1 MSSDKKE
8 SPIIKQLSDTVGDF
22 TVSIHY
28 DRRLYKH
35 DIRGSIV
42 HAAMLCKQNIISLAD
57 REAIQKG
64 LLEIEIEIE
73 TGSFIWKPEL
83 EDIHMNIESRLHEK
97 IGPIA
102 GKLHT
107 ARSRNDQVSLDMR
120 MFVKE
125 SIATVTSQLAR
136 LQHILLDLASQYEDV
151 IIPGY
156 THMQKAQPVLFAH
169 HLLAYF
175 QMFDRDKTRFKE
187 TYQRTD
193 VLPLGSGALAGLP
206 YDLDRNYVA
215 EELGFSNIS
224 ANSMDA
230 VSDRDFVIDY
240 LSAASICMMHISRF
254 SEELILWTT
263 EEFSLIKLPPEYT
276 TGSSIMPQKRNPDF
290 AEISRGKTGRVYG
303 NLVSML
309 TILKGLPMTYNRDL
323 QEDKEGFFD
332 SHDTLTAVL
341 EVYTGMLPGI
351 YVNFDNARQ
360 SAEGGMVLA
369 TDLADYL
376 VAKGLPFREA
386 HGVISNLSDY
396 AASLDKMFREISLAE
411 YRKFSPVFEED
422 VYEVTVESSI
432 NARNTV
438 GGTSFKMVQ
447 KAIETGYVQLKECDG

>member
-187 TYQRTD
+187 AYQRTD

>member
-1 MSSDKKE
+1 MSSYEKE
-8 SPIIKQLSDTVGDF
+8 SPIIKQLSDKVGGF

-28 DRRLYKH
+28 DRRLYKQ
-35 DIRGSIV
+35 DIKGSIV
-42 HAAMLCKQNIISLAD
+42 HAAMLCKQKIITLAD
-57 REAIQKG
+57 RDAIQNG
-64 LLEIEIEIE
+64 LIEIEVEIE
-73 TGSFIWKPEL
+73 TGAFTWKPEL

-125 SIATVTSQLAR
+125 SIDTVISQLTT
-136 LQHILLDLASQYEDV
+136 LQRILLDLSSKYQDV
-151 IIPGY
+151 IVPGY
-156 THMQKAQPVLFAH
+156 THLQKAQPVLFAH

-175 QMFDRDKTRFKE
+175 QMFDRDKTRFRE
-187 TYQRTD
+187 ASQRT
-193 VLPLGSGALAGLP
+193 GSGALAGLP

-341 EVYTGMLPGI
+341 EVFTGMLPGI
-351 YVNFDNARQ
+351 YVNSVNGRQ

-376 VAKGLPFREA
+376 VAKGVPFREA
-386 HGVISNLSDY
+386 HGIISNLSDY
-396 AASLDKMFREISLAE
+396 ASTLDKMFGEISLEE
-411 YRKFSPVFEED
+411 YRKFSPIFEED

-432 NARNTV
+432 NARNTI
-438 GGTSFKMVQ
+438 GGTSFNMVQ
-447 KAIETGYVQLKECDG
+447 QAIERGYEQIEESDG

>member
-64 LLEIEIEIE
+64 LLEIEIEIA

-187 TYQRTD
+187 AYQRTD

>member
-1 MSSDKKE
+1 MSSCKKE
-8 SPIIKQLSDTVGDF
+8 SPIIKQLSDKVGGF

-28 DRRLYKH
+28 DRRLYKQ
-35 DIRGSIV
+35 DIKGSIV
-42 HAAMLCKQNIISLAD
+42 HAAMLCKQKIITLAD
-57 REAIQKG
+57 RDAIQNG
-64 LLEIEIEIE
+64 LTEIEVEIE

-125 SIATVTSQLAR
+125 SIDTVISQLTT
-136 LQHILLDLASQYEDV
+136 LQRILLDLSSKYQDV
-151 IIPGY
+151 IVPGY
-156 THMQKAQPVLFAH
+156 THLQKAQPVLFAH

-175 QMFDRDKTRFKE
+175 QMFDRDKTRFRE
-187 TYQRTD
+187 ASQRTD

-341 EVYTGMLPGI
+341 EVFTGMLPGI
-351 YVNFDNARQ
+351 YVNSDNARQ

-376 VAKGLPFREA
+376 VAKGVPFREA
-386 HGVISNLSDY
+386 HGIISNLSDY
-396 AASLDKMFREISLAE
+396 ASSLDKMFGEISLEE
-411 YRKFSPVFEED
+411 YRKFSPIFEED

-432 NARNTV
+432 NARNTI
-438 GGTSFKMVQ
+438 GGTSFNMVQ
-447 KAIETGYVQLKECDG
+447 QAIERGYEQLKESDD

>member
-1 MSSDKKE
+1 MSNKKDQNPFIKELSDK
-8 SPIIKQLSDTVGDF
+8 VGDF
-22 TVSIHY
+22 TVSLHY
-28 DRRLYKH
+28 DRRLYKQ
-35 DIRGSIV
+35 DIKGSSV
-42 HAAMLCKQNIISLAD
+42 HASMLCNQKIITLPD
-57 REAIQKG
+57 RDAIVTG
-64 LLEIEIEIE
+64 LLEIESEIE
-73 TGSFIWKPEL
+73 TGIFTWRPEL

-97 IGPIA
+97 IGSVA

-120 MFVKE
+120 MYVRD
-125 SIATVTSQLAR
+125 SINIVIEQLTG
-136 LQHILLDLASQYEDV
+136 LQRVLLDLASQYSNI

-156 THMQKAQPVLFAH
+156 THLQKAQPVLFAH

-175 QMFDRDKTRFKE
+175 EMLTRDKTRFKE
-187 TYQRTD
+187 AYQRTD

-206 YDLDRNYVA
+206 YDLDRSYVA
-215 EELGFSNIS
+215 KELGFSEIS
-224 ANSMDA
+224 GNSMDA

-263 EEFSLIKLPPEYT
+263 EEFSLIKLPAEYT

-303 NLVSML
+303 NLISML

-332 SHDTLTAVL
+332 SHDTLTSVL
-341 EVYTGMLPGI
+341 EVFVGMLPGI
-351 YVNFDNARQ
+351 YVNSEKARQ

-376 VAKGLPFREA
+376 VIKGVPFREA
-386 HGVISNLSDY
+386 HGIISELSDF
-396 AASLDKMFREISLAE
+396 ASINHKTFREISLKE
-411 YRKFSPVFEED
+411 YRGFSMLFDED
-422 VYEVTVESSI
+422 VYEISVESSI
-432 NARNTV
+432 SARNTA

-447 KAIETGYVQLKECDG
+447 QAIKAGYRKLGG

>member
-1 MSSDKKE
+1 MSSYKKE

-28 DRRLYKH
+28 DRRLYKQ
-35 DIRGSIV
+35 DIKGSIV
-42 HAAMLCKQNIISLAD
+42 HAAMLCKQNIINLVERD
-57 REAIQKG
+57 TIKKG

-120 MFVKE
+120 MFIKE
-125 SIATVTSQLAR
+125 SIDTVTTRLTK
-136 LQHILLDLASQYEDV
+136 LQHILLNLASQYQGV

-187 TYQRTD
+187 AFQRTD

-215 EELGFSNIS
+215 EELGFANIS
-224 ANSMDA
+224 ENSMDA

-240 LSAASICMMHISRF
+240 LSAASICMMHISRL

-263 EEFSLIKLPPEYT
+263 EEFSLIKLPAEYT

-341 EVYTGMLPGI
+341 EVFIGMLPGI
-351 YVNFDNARQ
+351 YVNSDNARQ

-376 VAKGLPFREA
+376 VAKGVPFREA

-396 AASLDKMFREISLAE
+396 ASSLDKMFGEISLKD
-411 YRKFSPVFEED
+411 YRKFSPIFEED

-432 NARNTV
+432 NARNTI

-447 KAIETGYVQLKECDG
+447 KAIETGYLQLKGYDG

>member
-1 MSSDKKE
+1 MSNKKDRNE
-8 SPIIKQLSDTVGDF
+8 VIKQLSDKVGDF
-22 TVSIHY
+22 TVSLHY
-28 DRRLYKH
+28 DRRLYKQ
-35 DIRGSIV
+35 DIKGSIV
-42 HAAMLCKQNIISLAD
+42 HASMLCNQKIITLPD
-57 REAIQKG
+57 RDLILTG
-64 LLEIEIEIE
+64 LLEIESEIE
-73 TGSFIWKPEL
+73 TGIFTWRPEL

-97 IGPIA
+97 IGSVA

-120 MFVKE
+120 MYVKD
-125 SIATVTSQLAR
+125 SINIIIEQLTAFQR
-136 LQHILLDLASQYEDV
+136 VLLDLASQYDDV

-156 THMQKAQPVLFAH
+156 THLQKAQPVLFAH

-175 QMFDRDKTRFKE
+175 EMITRDKTRFKE
-187 TYQRTD
+187 ACQRTD

-206 YDLDRNYVA
+206 YDLDRSYVA
-215 EELGFSNIS
+215 RELGFSQIS
-224 ANSMDA
+224 ENSMDA

-240 LSAASICMMHISRF
+240 LSAASICMMHISRL

-263 EEFSLIKLPPEYT
+263 EEFSLIKLPSEYT

-303 NLVSML
+303 NLISML

-332 SHDTLTAVL
+332 SHDTLTSVL
-341 EVYTGMLPGI
+341 EVFVGMLPGI
-351 YVNFDNARQ
+351 YVNSEKARQ

-376 VAKGLPFREA
+376 VIKGVPFREA
-386 HGVISNLSDY
+386 HGIISELSDF
-396 AASLDKMFREISLAE
+396 ASTNHKTFTEISLKE
-411 YRKFSPVFEED
+411 YRSFSMLFDED
-422 VYEVTVESSI
+422 VYEVSVESSI
-432 NARNTV
+432 SSRNTV

-447 KAIETGYVQLKECDG
+447 QAIKAGYRKLEG